1 MFHYTLSSP
10 VNVIVT
16 MAYKLIKLKRS
27 CGKGVIDGQKAC
39 ATLYD
44 LWSAG
49 TFVFLGNYHHFEQTS
64 FPDLRRLLSHHQLC
78 FNGSF

>member
-10 VNVIVT
+10 VNVKMT
-16 MAYKLIKLKRS
+16 MAYKFIERS

-39 ATLYD
+39 ATLND